1 MYISTLVCIYIHVAF
16 GFNMAHQV
24 PKARRNKL
32 QLAMCTICWWLVLKK
47 IRICQLGWRQRQKKR
62 LRFKKKITIWGGK

>member
-1 MYISTLVCIYIHVAF
+1 MVCIIFSCASALVYLCPSVSRNLFQFHINMYISTLVCIYIHVAF

-32 QLAMCTICWWLVLKK
+32 QLAMCTIC
-47 IRICQLGWRQRQKKR
+47 
-62 LRFKKKITIWGGK
+62 